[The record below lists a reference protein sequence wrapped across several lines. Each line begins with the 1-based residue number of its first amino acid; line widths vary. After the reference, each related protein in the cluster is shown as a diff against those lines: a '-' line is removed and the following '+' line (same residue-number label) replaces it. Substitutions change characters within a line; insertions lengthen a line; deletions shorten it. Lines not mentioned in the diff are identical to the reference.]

1 MKVLITGASGF
12 LGNLLVIQL
21 EKKYSVFGLSRSSGN
36 YRICLENQVPDFKN
50 DFDLVIHAAGKA
62 HSNFKPEEDKL
73 SYYNVNVKGTQNLL
87 FGLEK
92 TRLPS
97 KFIFVSSVAVYG
109 LIEGID
115 ITENEPL
122 LAQDS
127 YGKSKIE
134 AEYLVQEWCNQH
146 NIICT
151 ILRLPLIVGSIPKG
165 NLKQMIDAI
174 RKGFYFNVAGG
185 NARKSMVLA
194 DDVIKVISQ
203 VAEVG
208 GIYNLT
214 DGHNPS
220 FFELSIHIAK
230 QIGTH
235 PPMNIPIW
243 LAKIIAL
250 LGALLGS
257 KVPLN
262 TERLKKI
269 TSNLT
274 FDDSKARSSFGWK
287 PTPVLSCNFIS
298 DL

>member
-12 LGNLLVIQL
+12 LGNLLVIHL
-21 EKKYSVFGLSRSSGN
+21 GKKYSVFGLSRSSGN
-36 YRICLENQVPDFKN
+36 FKICLKNQVPDFKN

-62 HSNFKPEEDKL
+62 HSNLKSEEDKL

-87 FGLEK
+87 LGLEK

-151 ILRLPLIVGSIPKG
+151 ILRLPLIVGSNPKG

-174 RKGFYFNVAGG
+174 KKGFYFNVAGG

-203 VAEVG
+203 VAEIG

-214 DGHNPS
+214 DGYHPS
-220 FFELSIHIAK
+220 FYELSKLISK
-230 QIGTH
+230 QTNK
-235 PPMNIPIW
+235 PLPKNMPFW
-243 LAKIIAL
+243 LSQLFAKIGDI
-250 LGALLGS
+250 LGEKFPINS
-257 KVPLN
+257 MK
-262 TERLKKI
+262 LKKI
-269 TSNLT
+269 TSNLI
-274 FDDSKARSSFGWK
+274 FDDTKARLKFGWK
-287 PTPVLSCNFIS
+287 PTPVLCGYKIKN
-298 DL
+298 